1 MSWAISTNSKPMAKP
16 KKNQPRADLSRVS
29 RYSIKKRRNRT
40 EIDGFGKPL
49 QDSAGIADYLDSLPR
64 FLKASDLN
72 EFIRH
77 VVSARKKDLPFHCLL
92 GAHTIKVGLSPIFID
107 LMEQGI
113 VTGLSFNGAGL
124 IHDLELA
131 FFGGTSEDVQKGLA
145 DGSFGMVEET
155 GDLFARAVRLAA
167 SEDLGLGEAG
177 GRFIEQEKAANRKL
191 SVFATAYRL
200 GLPVTI
206 HVGIGTDIVSQHPN
220 FDAAAVGEA
229 SHVDF
234 RILAE
239 VCSHLDRGGA
249 LANIG
254 SAVILPEVFLKAL
267 TVARN
272 LRKEGAGLL
281 VTANFDMIEHYRP
294 RLNVVTRPTFQTGR
308 GFNFVG
314 HHEIMIPLLAWGL
327 KDRMADR
334 TTNGD

>member
-1 MSWAISTNSKPMAKP
+1 MARP
-16 KKNQPRADLSRVS
+16 KKTQPRADLSKVR
-29 RYSIKKRRNRT
+29 RYSIKKRDNRT
-40 EIDGFGKPL
+40 EIAGFGKPL
-49 QDSAGIADYLDSLPR
+49 KKGAKISDYLGSLPK

-72 EFIRH
+72 EFINA
-77 VVSARKKDLPFHCLL
+77 VEKARKKDLPFHCLL

-107 LMEQGI
+107 LMERGI

-131 FFGGTSEDVQKGLA
+131 FFGGTSEDVQRGLA

-155 GDLFARAVRLAA
+155 GDLFAAVSKLAA
-167 SEDLGLGEAG
+167 DEDLGLGEAG
-177 GRFIEQEKAANRKL
+177 GKFIEREKAANRKL

-200 GLPVTI
+200 GLPVTV

-220 FDAAAVGEA
+220 FNAAEVGQA
-229 SHVDF
+229 SHTDF
-234 RILAE
+234 RILAS
-239 VCSHLDRGGA
+239 VCSRLDRGGV

-272 LRKEGAGLL
+272 LDPKGTGRL

-294 RLNVVTRPTFQTGR
+294 RVNVVTRPTFKTGR

-327 KDRMADR
+327 KDRLKVR

>member
-1 MSWAISTNSKPMAKP
+1 MTNP
-16 KKNQPRADLSRVS
+16 KKNQPRADLSRVR
-29 RYSIKKRRNRT
+29 RYSIRKRDNRT
-40 EIDGFGKPL
+40 EIAGFGKPL
-49 QDSAGIADYLDSLPR
+49 KKGAKVGDYLKSLPK
-64 FLKASDLN
+64 FLKGPDLN
-72 EFIRH
+72 EFIDCVCR
-77 VVSARKKDLPFHCLL
+77 ARKRERPFHCLL
-92 GAHTIKVGLSPIFID
+92 GAHTIKVGLSPIIID
-107 LMEQGI
+107 LMKQGI

-131 FFGGTSEDVQKGLA
+131 FFGGTSEDVQRGLA

-155 GDLFARAVRLAA
+155 GDLFAAASQLAA
-167 SEDLGLGEAG
+167 AENLGLGEAG
-177 GRFIEQEKAANRKL
+177 GRFIEKEKAVNRNL

-200 GLPVTI
+200 GLPATV

-220 FDAAAVGEA
+220 FNAAQVGEA

-234 RILAE
+234 RILTS
-239 VCSHLDRGGA
+239 VCSQLDRGGV

-272 LRKEGAGLL
+272 LDRKGAGGL

-294 RLNVVTRPTFQTGR
+294 RVNVVTRPTFMTGK

-327 KDRMADR
+327 KDRLAVA

>member
-1 MSWAISTNSKPMAKP
+1 MARS
-16 KKNQPRADLSRVS
+16 KKNQPRADLSKVR
-29 RYSIKKRRNRT
+29 RYSIQARDNRT
-40 EIDGFGKPL
+40 EIAGFGKPL
-49 QDSAGIADYLDSLPR
+49 KKGARISDYLDSLPK

-72 EFIRH
+72 EFIGA
-77 VVSARKKDLPFHCLL
+77 VEEARQKDRPFHCLL

-107 LMEQGI
+107 LMERGI

-131 FFGGTSEDVQKGLA
+131 FFGGTSEDVQRGLA

-155 GDLFARAVRLAA
+155 GDLFAAASKLAA
-167 SEDLGLGEAG
+167 DEDLGLGEAG
-177 GRFIEQEKAANRKL
+177 GKFIEQQKAANRKL

-200 GLPVTI
+200 GLPATV

-220 FDAAAVGEA
+220 FNAAEVGQA

-234 RILAE
+234 RILAA
-239 VCSHLDRGGA
+239 VCSRLDRGGV

-272 LRKEGAGLL
+272 LDPKGTGRL

-294 RLNVVTRPTFQTGR
+294 RVNVVARPTFKTGR

-314 HHEIMIPLLAWGL
+314 HHEIMIPLLVWGL
-327 KDRMADR
+327 KDRLTVR